1 MLVSISEIQ
10 KGTNNIFLFHPFLN
24 PSFALPAVVV
34 AAAAVAA
41 EFAEAKALMEWE

>member
-10 KGTNNIFLFHPFLN
+10 KGQRNIFVFHPFLN
-24 PSFALPAVVV
+24 PSLNLPAVVV

-41 EFAEAKALMEWE
+41 EFAEAEALMEWE